1 MKAILGIVCAMV
13 CVAPA
18 VSGAE
23 SADAAL
29 LRAVEQRDFSG
40 VQAALAAGANP
51 NARAGKQSVLEL
63 LLSGGWHAAQPD
75 MVYAL
80 VQAGARPEGAEQV
93 EEWSRAVYEPYFAMK
108 LGTPPTAAQAA
119 DMMERAV
126 DSGEP
131 VWVKMA
137 LDCGADPNGYC
148 AGTFDPSHEGW
159 TYLYRA
165 IYGGEC
171 HYGDSPGTARA
182 LMEGGANPNLPNMDG
197 RVPLQCW
204 RCWEEQISVLL
215 DFGADPRLAEKMP
228 QTPNAN
234 NELFTRP
241 LFQRAASADFPRLLA
256 AGANPLQRGRDGC
269 TSLMNA
275 TTAEAVKLLLEVG
288 VPWGARDAQG
298 HTALWHALQGC
309 HTAAVRAL
317 LETAPPAEQAYVR
330 ALLQSTFAYVVQNS
344 RESQLVALLLEQGV
358 EPASLSEADLVSV
371 ALNGRRE
378 TLALLR
384 QHGCEFTSAM
394 AQQLLFRALLYTGTK
409 ADIISYAFQQ
419 GADAN
424 ALNPAGQNAA
434 MAALAKSN
442 HPNLAPEHLRLLM
455 AAGLDLAYRDPQG
468 LTLADYVRRALRN
481 RRTPSPHL
489 AIVLAILEAEQKK
502 E

>member
-1 MKAILGIVCAMV
+1 MMSAVV

-18 VSGAE
+18 VRGSE

-29 LRAVEQRDFSG
+29 LRAVEQRELSG
-40 VQAALAAGANP
+40 VQAALVAGANP
-51 NARAGKQSVLEL
+51 NVRAGKQSVLEL
-63 LLSGGWHAAQPD
+63 LLSSGWHEAQED

-80 VQAGARPEGAEQV
+80 VQAGAKPEGAELV
-93 EEWSRAVYEPYFAMK
+93 EEWSRTVYEPYFALK
-108 LGTPPTAAQAA
+108 LGKKPTAAQAA

-126 DSGEP
+126 YTGEP

-137 LDCGADPNGYC
+137 LECGADPNGHC
-148 AGTFDPSHEGW
+148 ADTFDPTHEGW

-165 IYGGEC
+165 IFGGEC

-182 LMEGGANPNLPNMDG
+182 LLEGGANPNLANADG
-197 RVPLQCW
+197 LVPLQCW

-234 NELFTRP
+234 NELLTRP
-241 LFQRAASADFPRLLA
+241 LFLRAASADFPRLLA
-256 AGANPLQRGRDGC
+256 AGANPLQRGRDGR

-275 TTAEAVKLLLEVG
+275 TTAEAVQLLLEAG

-309 HTAAVRAL
+309 HTAAVCAL
-317 LETAPPAEQAYVR
+317 LETAPPAEQAYVQ

-344 RESQLVALLLEQGV
+344 RDAQLVALLLEQGV
-358 EPASLSEADLVSV
+358 EPAGLSEVELVST

-378 TLALLR
+378 TLELLR
-384 QHGCEFTSAM
+384 QRGCEFTPAM

-409 ADIISYAFQQ
+409 ADILSFALQH
-419 GADAN
+419 GAEVN

-434 MAALAKSN
+434 MASLAKSN
-442 HPNLAPEHLRLLM
+442 HPDLAPEHLRLLI

-468 LTLADYVRRALRN
+468 LSLADYARRAQRT
-481 RRTPSPHL
+481 RRSPSPHL
-489 AIVLAILEAEQKK
+489 PLVLAILEAAEKK
-502 E
+502 K